1 MPQYVHKL
9 CLIFLVFFLSTYSIE
24 MSFITS
30 VFVILFSYRSRMSLS
45 ILQTIFLVSA
55 VAFVGLISTFL
66 ELHYTLIDIIKDIIY
81 FLRPITILSAS
92 YFVVKNIKSN
102 SFVFNVVV
110 TMALI
115 FASIHLLIIIAN
127 IGNIDSYVY
136 IRSLGGKQNHIEI
149 VALVFLFFT
158 PYTTVF
164 KKQRKLI
171 TLIITLSVILYF
183 SRTMFVILFLYFLG
197 YKGYL
202 FLNKRIIKGTIFF
215 ILTAIV
221 LGVMISK
228 VETNRDS
235 TGIRKFIYKTQNSF
249 AELFESVDVDSI
261 KRDRRI
267 LWEHWRAYEAQKA
280 IDQVKKNGIK
290 AWLIGLG
297 YGSQIDLETRVY
309 LDGKFFTEVPSIHNG
324 FIFVLFKTGLTG
336 LFFYL
341 GIIIF
346 MFFKFQRFRTINSD
360 SVLNGL
366 IISTSLY
373 VFFNSFV
380 IAGFYRPGEFSLFIF
395 AILLASQ
402 EKIQTIMKGS

>member
-1 MPQYVHKL
+1 
-9 CLIFLVFFLSTYSIE
+9 
-24 MSFITS
+24 
-30 VFVILFSYRSRMSLS
+30 MSLS